1 MDDLDLLREFRADSV
16 ESAAARQ
23 HARRRLDALIAGT
36 DKPVRRPLRWV
47 VAVPAAAVLVVAVAV
62 TLPNLTS
69 NDRKPA
75 AEQTVF
81 GDALE
86 KFPNDTASGVVS
98 YADQV
103 AVVTAI
109 SETEIPDNAPP
120 ARAAAG
126 EGTINRR
133 VTFRVDRTLWQ
144 RPGTKAA
151 PASFE
156 SVWWGWALHDHV
168 RSKFIGHGAPWIEV
182 GSQYVMPLAY
192 DEGAFA
198 PIQPFAVFTYR
209 GSAVVL
215 SEGQNTPLAQQLS
228 GASLTTVTTVFAT
241 ATPDPAVAKHF
252 DLMPSARLE
261 AVIADRS

>member
-1 MDDLDLLREFRADSV
+1 MDDLDLLREFRADSAT
-16 ESAAARQ
+16 SAPARH

-36 DKPVRRPLRWV
+36 DKPVRRPLRWL
-47 VAVPAAAVLVVAVAV
+47 VAVPAAAVLAAAVAV
-62 TLPNLTS
+62 TLPHLTS
-69 NDRKPA
+69 NDRAPA
-75 AEQTVF
+75 AGHTVF
-81 GDALE
+81 GDAVE

-98 YADQV
+98 YADRV

-109 SETEIPDNAPP
+109 SATEIPDNAPP

-151 PASFE
+151 PATFE

-168 RSKFIGHGAPWIEV
+168 RSKFTGHGAPWVEV

-198 PIQPFAVFTYR
+198 PIQPFAVFAYR
-209 GSAVVL
+209 DSAVVA
-215 SEGQNTPLAQQLS
+215 SEGQDTPLAQQLS
-228 GASLTTVTTVFAT
+228 GASLTTVATVFAT
-241 ATPDPAVAKHF
+241 ATPDPAVAKHL
-252 DLMPSARLE
+252 DLTPSARLA
-261 AVIADRS
+261 AVIADR